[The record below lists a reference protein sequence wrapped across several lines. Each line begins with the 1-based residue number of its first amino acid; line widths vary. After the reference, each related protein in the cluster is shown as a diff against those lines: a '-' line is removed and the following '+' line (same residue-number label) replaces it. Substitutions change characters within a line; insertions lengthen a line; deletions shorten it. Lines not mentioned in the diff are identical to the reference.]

1 MQPHMSGNPRL
12 VYAWLTMKREMG
24 ELELIERIRSGWG
37 AAGRGAGGAVGR
49 GAGGAA
55 GCGSRSLPRNLALGI
70 GDDCAILRPPRGH
83 ELLVTT
89 DFTLEGR
96 HFRRDLHPPES
107 VGHRTLARGLS
118 DLAAMGARPL
128 AAFLSLAL
136 PTEMLSTRA
145 GRVWVERFFAGLRSL
160 ADRNAV
166 PLAGGD
172 TAESPSDLVLA
183 DIVLIGSAPA
193 GRALRRSGARAG
205 DALYVTGELGGAA
218 AELAEMDRRAATNP
232 AHLYKDLG
240 APSIPRALRNGW
252 ESTPNQLTAHPQM
265 FPQPRLAVG
274 LALLRRRLAT
284 ACIDLSDGLSTDLA
298 HLCRKSGVGAK
309 ISSAALPIHPLVQQA
324 HAAQAG
330 RAGAAPGRA
339 LELALHGGEDYEL
352 LFAAPPTARVPRSLA
367 GVRVT
372 RIGSLVRGHGISLLD
387 SAGRRTPLQPGG
399 WEHFT
404 GKHED

>member
-1 MQPHMSGNPRL
+1 L
-12 VYAWLTMKREMG
+12 G
-24 ELELIERIRSGWG
+24 ELALIERIRSEWA
-37 AAGRGAGGAVGR
+37 AAGRGKHSHA
-49 GAGGAA
+49 
-55 GCGSRSLPRNLALGI
+55 RNVALGI

-96 HFRRDLHPPES
+96 HFRRDWHPPES

-136 PTEMLSTRA
+136 PAEMLATRS
-145 GRVWVERFFAGLRSL
+145 GRVWVERFFTGMRAL
-160 ADRNAV
+160 ADRHAV

-172 TAESPSDLVLA
+172 TSESPCGLVLA

-193 GRALRRSGARAG
+193 GRALRRSGGRAG

-218 AELAEMDRRAATNP
+218 AELAAMELRATKSNSKSKP
-232 AHLYKDLG
+232 PRMPG
-240 APSIPRALRNGW
+240 APSIPRSWRNGW
-252 ESTPNQLTAHPQM
+252 ELTPHPLAAHPQL
-265 FPQPRLAVG
+265 FPQPRIAVG
-274 LALLRRRLAT
+274 LALLRRHIAT

-298 HLCRKSGVGAK
+298 HLCRESGVGAEV
-309 ISSAALPIHPLVQQA
+309 SVAALPIHPMARLTC
-324 HAAQAG
+324 AAA
-330 RAGAAPGRA
+330 GRA

-367 GVRVT
+367 GVRIT
-372 RIGSLVRGHGISLLD
+372 RIGSLVRGSSISLLD
-387 SAGRRTPLQPGG
+387 PAGRRLPLQLGG

-404 GKHED
+404 KKHQN